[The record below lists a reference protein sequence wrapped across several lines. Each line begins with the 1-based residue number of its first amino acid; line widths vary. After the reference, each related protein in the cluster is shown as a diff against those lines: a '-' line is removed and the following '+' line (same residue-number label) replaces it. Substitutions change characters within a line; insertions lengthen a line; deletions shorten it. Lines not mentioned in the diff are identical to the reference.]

1 MNRVLLLDND
11 EGVLDMM
18 QEALS
23 YGGFEVKAISQT
35 NNIIP
40 EIDKYHP
47 DLVIL
52 DYILTGVNGG
62 ELCHQIKANKKT
74 AELPVVLVSA
84 YPRVLKSLG
93 DYGADDFISKPF
105 DLDDFLGRI
114 HNLINKQLDRNL
126 HVV

>member
-1 MNRVLLLDND
+1 MNKVLLLDND
-11 EGVLDMM
+11 ESVLDMM

-40 EIDKYHP
+40 EIDTYHP

-52 DYILTGVNGG
+52 DYILTGINGG

-74 AELPVVLVSA
+74 RDLPVVLVSA
-84 YPRVLKSLG
+84 YPRVLRSLG

-114 HNLINKQLDRNL
+114 QKLVNKHEDRNL